1 MIRKLPKCYRDQSA
15 QPMQLNEFSANP
27 CCFPNLVPME
37 YNSEE
42 ELLDI
47 VDGFLNRTLEKQR
60 WTHHAHIITAIW
72 HLKKYDKD
80 DALCRLRSGIISYN
94 LSVGG
99 ENNGQH
105 GYHETM
111 TVFWWEL
118 ILQYL
123 EQHPGNSFLDDCA
136 IFLSSPMA
144 DKNFPFQFYS
154 REYILS
160 GIARARYQIPDLR
173 EIKIEL

>member
-1 MIRKLPKCYRDQSA
+1 
-15 QPMQLNEFSANP
+15 
-27 CCFPNLVPME
+27 ME
-37 YNSEE
+37 QNSEE
-42 ELLDI
+42 ELLDL
-47 VDGFLNRTLEKQR
+47 VNGFLERKLEKER

-72 HLKKYDKD
+72 HLKKYDKE

-99 ENNGQH
+99 DNNGQN

-118 ILQYL
+118 IRQFVALY
-123 EQHPGNSFLDDCA
+123 PDYSFRDACVSFLA
-136 IFLSSPMA
+136 SPMA
-144 DKNFPFQFYS
+144 DKAFPFQFYS
-154 REYILS
+154 RDLILS
-160 GIARARYQIPDLR
+160 GKARARYVAPDLQ

>member
-1 MIRKLPKCYRDQSA
+1 
-15 QPMQLNEFSANP
+15 
-27 CCFPNLVPME
+27 ME
-37 YNSEE
+37 YNSED
-42 ELLDI
+42 ELLA
-47 VDGFLNRTLEKQR
+47 VVNGFLERTLEKQR

-99 ENNGQH
+99 ENNGQN

-118 ILQYL
+118 IRQFL
-123 EQHPGNSFLDDCA
+123 EQYPEYTYHDACSRFLA
-136 IFLSSPMA
+136 SPMA
-144 DKNFPFQFYS
+144 DKAFPFQFYS
-154 REYILS
+154 RENILS
-160 GIARARYQIPDLR
+160 SSARSRFVEPDLR

>member
-1 MIRKLPKCYRDQSA
+1 
-15 QPMQLNEFSANP
+15 
-27 CCFPNLVPME
+27 ME

-42 ELLDI
+42 ELLEI
-47 VDGFLNRTLEKQR
+47 VNGFLEKRLEKER
-60 WTHHAHIITAIW
+60 FTHHAHIITAIW

-80 DALCRLRSGIISYN
+80 DALCRLRAGIISYN

-99 ENNGQH
+99 ENNGQN

-118 ILQYL
+118 IRQFVELY
-123 EQHPGNSFLDDCA
+123 PDYTFRDACITFLA
-136 IFLSSPMA
+136 SPMA
-144 DKNFPFQFYS
+144 DKAFPFQFYS

-160 GIARARYQIPDLR
+160 GTARARYLAPDLR

>member
-1 MIRKLPKCYRDQSA
+1 MA
-15 QPMQLNEFSANP
+15 VVN
-27 CCFPNLVPME
+27 
-37 YNSEE
+37 
-42 ELLDI
+42 
-47 VDGFLNRTLEKQR
+47 GFLERTLEKQR

-99 ENNGQH
+99 ENNGQN

-111 TVFWWEL
+111 TIFWWEL
-118 ILQYL
+118 IRQYL
-123 EQHPGNSFLDDCA
+123 DQFPDSSYHDTCTHFLA
-136 IFLSSPMA
+136 SPMA
-144 DKNFPFQFYS
+144 DKTFPFQFYS
-154 REYILS
+154 RENILS
-160 GIARARYQIPDLR
+160 STARSRFVEPDLR